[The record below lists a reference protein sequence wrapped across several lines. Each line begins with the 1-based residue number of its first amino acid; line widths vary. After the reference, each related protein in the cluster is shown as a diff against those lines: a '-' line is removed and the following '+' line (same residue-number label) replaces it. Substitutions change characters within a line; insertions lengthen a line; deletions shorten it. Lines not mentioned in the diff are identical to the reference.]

1 MDHHLERVDP
11 DKVWV
16 FMNQAKTQTPQNKFA
31 YELCCPR

>member
-16 FMNQAKTQTPQNKFA
+16 FMNQAKTADTPKQIC
-31 YELCCPR
+31 L